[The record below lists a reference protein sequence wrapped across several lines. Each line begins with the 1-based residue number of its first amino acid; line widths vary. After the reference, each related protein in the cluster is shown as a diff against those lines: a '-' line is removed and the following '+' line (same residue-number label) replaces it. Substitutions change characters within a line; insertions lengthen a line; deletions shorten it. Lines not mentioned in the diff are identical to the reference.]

1 MSEHDLDNADAP
13 AEVLLD
19 EEVTMTEYI
28 GELPDEELMADKD
41 IKQDLDLSNSF
52 FIDVPKESGYYLFAV
67 PTDLED
73 DNLNHVSV
81 GDQAVHLNT
90 KGEGAVKFVDAEQVF
105 PLSVVQEV
113 IKNYVGAEEIGWG
126 EPIPDMLE

>member
-1 MSEHDLDNADAP
+1 MSELEHVDAP
-13 AEVLLD
+13 TEVLLD
-19 EEVTMTEYI
+19 KEATMTEYI
-28 GELPDEELMADKD
+28 GELQDKD
-41 IKQDLDLSNSF
+41 IEYDLDYPRSF
-52 FIDVPKESGYYLFAV
+52 FIDVPKKSGYYQFAV

-73 DNLNHVSV
+73 DNLNQVSV
-81 GDQAVHLNT
+81 GEQAVHLNT